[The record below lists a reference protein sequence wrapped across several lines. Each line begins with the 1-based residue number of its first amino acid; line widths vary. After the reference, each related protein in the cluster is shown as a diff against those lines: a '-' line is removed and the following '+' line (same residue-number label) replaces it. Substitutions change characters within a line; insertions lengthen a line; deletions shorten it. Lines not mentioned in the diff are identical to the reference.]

1 MFLKNFKIDTSRAR
15 EFWPRHVNTLEELP
29 APYRPHVAEWMEQGM
44 PISQVIFVRQT
55 NHWVT
60 EKPEYVLA
68 WMGRRL
74 LYIQKQ
80 PLGGV
85 APTVI
90 EADTIFYA
98 LYSHRLLD
106 NRMTIGYSASNEPQT
121 IMLHF
126 NAATEEL
133 FYPVFELLL
142 RNSFTQPSEARSKNQ
157 ADTIVSLQEKTFK
170 MCSYL
175 DFVYRFDDTI
185 LAYYWD
191 KNITPEQQK
200 RNAKSLK
207 RIEDTEYL
215 AALMGRGLALEKIAE
230 NAIDV
235 AYLFRSAV
243 GEASVVSSAQGELS
257 LCFPCVSGES
267 FFVPVKPENRRGGGV
282 RTKVQQECEHFA
294 RQINLSARGQP
305 ACKGFF
311 RRCATGISL
320 QKTHDRTNSVMRFL
334 VSFQM
339 SLSGNS
345 QNDEVV
351 SICQPCPF
359 LWLSLA
365 ACESVRHW
373 RPTGALG
380 PASRA
385 YGQHTT
391 TAESPTKTPP
401 HRR

>member
-142 RNSFTQPSEARSKNQ
+142 QNSFTQPSEARSKNQ

-267 FFVPVKPENRRGGGV
+267 FFVPVKPENRP
-282 RTKVQQECEHFA
+282 EAEAFA
-294 RQINLSARGQP
+294 QKFNKNVS
-305 ACKGFF
+305 
-311 RRCATGISL
+311 ISL
-320 QKTHDRTNSVMRFL
+320 AK
-334 VSFQM
+334 
-339 SLSGNS
+339 
-345 QNDEVV
+345 
-351 SICQPCPF
+351 
-359 LWLSLA
+359 
-365 ACESVRHW
+365 
-373 RPTGALG
+373 
-380 PASRA
+380 
-385 YGQHTT
+385 
-391 TAESPTKTPP
+391 
-401 HRR
+401 

>member
-44 PISQVIFVRQT
+44 PLSQVIFVRQT

-98 LYSHRLLD
+98 IYSHRLLD
-106 NRMTIGYSASNEPQT
+106 NRMTIGYSVDNGPQT

-142 RNSFTQPSEARSKNQ
+142 RNPFTQPSEARSKNQ

-215 AALMGRGLALEKIAE
+215 ATLMGRGLALEKIAE

-267 FFVPVKPENRRGGGV
+267 FFVPVKPENRP
-282 RTKVQQECEHFA
+282 EAEAFA
-294 RQINLSARGQP
+294 QKFNKNVS
-305 ACKGFF
+305 
-311 RRCATGISL
+311 ISL
-320 QKTHDRTNSVMRFL
+320 AK
-334 VSFQM
+334 
-339 SLSGNS
+339 
-345 QNDEVV
+345 
-351 SICQPCPF
+351 
-359 LWLSLA
+359 
-365 ACESVRHW
+365 
-373 RPTGALG
+373 
-380 PASRA
+380 
-385 YGQHTT
+385 
-391 TAESPTKTPP
+391 
-401 HRR
+401 

>member
-142 RNSFTQPSEARSKNQ
+142 QNPFTQPSEARSKNQ

-235 AYLFRSAV
+235 AYLSRSAV

-267 FFVPVKPENRRGGGV
+267 FFVPVKPENRP
-282 RTKVQQECEHFA
+282 EAEAFA
-294 RQINLSARGQP
+294 QKFNKNVS
-305 ACKGFF
+305 
-311 RRCATGISL
+311 ISL
-320 QKTHDRTNSVMRFL
+320 AK
-334 VSFQM
+334 
-339 SLSGNS
+339 
-345 QNDEVV
+345 
-351 SICQPCPF
+351 
-359 LWLSLA
+359 
-365 ACESVRHW
+365 
-373 RPTGALG
+373 
-380 PASRA
+380 
-385 YGQHTT
+385 
-391 TAESPTKTPP
+391 
-401 HRR
+401 

>member
-80 PLGGV
+80 PLCGV

-106 NRMTIGYSASNEPQT
+106 NRMTIGYSAGNEPQT

-142 RNSFTQPSEARSKNQ
+142 QNSFTQPSEARSKNQ

-267 FFVPVKPENRRGGGV
+267 FFVPVKPENRP
-282 RTKVQQECEHFA
+282 EAEAFA
-294 RQINLSARGQP
+294 QKFNKNVS
-305 ACKGFF
+305 
-311 RRCATGISL
+311 ISL
-320 QKTHDRTNSVMRFL
+320 AK
-334 VSFQM
+334 
-339 SLSGNS
+339 
-345 QNDEVV
+345 
-351 SICQPCPF
+351 
-359 LWLSLA
+359 
-365 ACESVRHW
+365 
-373 RPTGALG
+373 
-380 PASRA
+380 
-385 YGQHTT
+385 
-391 TAESPTKTPP
+391 
-401 HRR
+401 

>member
-142 RNSFTQPSEARSKNQ
+142 QNSFTQPSEARSKNQ

-185 LAYYWD
+185 QAYYWD

-267 FFVPVKPENRRGGGV
+267 FFVPVKPENRP
-282 RTKVQQECEHFA
+282 EAEAFA
-294 RQINLSARGQP
+294 QKFNKNVS
-305 ACKGFF
+305 
-311 RRCATGISL
+311 ISL
-320 QKTHDRTNSVMRFL
+320 AK
-334 VSFQM
+334 
-339 SLSGNS
+339 
-345 QNDEVV
+345 
-351 SICQPCPF
+351 
-359 LWLSLA
+359 
-365 ACESVRHW
+365 
-373 RPTGALG
+373 
-380 PASRA
+380 
-385 YGQHTT
+385 
-391 TAESPTKTPP
+391 
-401 HRR
+401 

>member
-44 PISQVIFVRQT
+44 PLSQVIFVRQT

-106 NRMTIGYSASNEPQT
+106 NRMTIGYSAGNEPQT
-121 IMLHF
+121 VMLHF

-142 RNSFTQPSEARSKNQ
+142 RNTFTQPSEARSKNQ

-267 FFVPVKPENRRGGGV
+267 FFVPVKPENRP
-282 RTKVQQECEHFA
+282 EAEAFA
-294 RQINLSARGQP
+294 QKFNKNVS
-305 ACKGFF
+305 
-311 RRCATGISL
+311 ISL
-320 QKTHDRTNSVMRFL
+320 AK
-334 VSFQM
+334 
-339 SLSGNS
+339 
-345 QNDEVV
+345 
-351 SICQPCPF
+351 
-359 LWLSLA
+359 
-365 ACESVRHW
+365 
-373 RPTGALG
+373 
-380 PASRA
+380 
-385 YGQHTT
+385 
-391 TAESPTKTPP
+391 
-401 HRR
+401 

>member
-121 IMLHF
+121 VMLHF

-142 RNSFTQPSEARSKNQ
+142 QNSFTQPSEARSKNQ

-235 AYLFRSAV
+235 AYLSRSAV

-267 FFVPVKPENRRGGGV
+267 FFVPVKPENRP
-282 RTKVQQECEHFA
+282 EAEAFA
-294 RQINLSARGQP
+294 QKFNKNVS
-305 ACKGFF
+305 
-311 RRCATGISL
+311 ISL
-320 QKTHDRTNSVMRFL
+320 AK
-334 VSFQM
+334 
-339 SLSGNS
+339 
-345 QNDEVV
+345 
-351 SICQPCPF
+351 
-359 LWLSLA
+359 
-365 ACESVRHW
+365 
-373 RPTGALG
+373 
-380 PASRA
+380 
-385 YGQHTT
+385 
-391 TAESPTKTPP
+391 
-401 HRR
+401 

>member
-106 NRMTIGYSASNEPQT
+106 NRMTIGYSAGNEPQT
-121 IMLHF
+121 VMLHF

-142 RNSFTQPSEARSKNQ
+142 QNSFTQPSEARSKNQ

-185 LAYYWD
+185 QAYYWD

-267 FFVPVKPENRRGGGV
+267 FFVPVKPENRP
-282 RTKVQQECEHFA
+282 EAEAFA
-294 RQINLSARGQP
+294 QKFNKNVS
-305 ACKGFF
+305 
-311 RRCATGISL
+311 ISL
-320 QKTHDRTNSVMRFL
+320 AK
-334 VSFQM
+334 
-339 SLSGNS
+339 
-345 QNDEVV
+345 
-351 SICQPCPF
+351 
-359 LWLSLA
+359 
-365 ACESVRHW
+365 
-373 RPTGALG
+373 
-380 PASRA
+380 
-385 YGQHTT
+385 
-391 TAESPTKTPP
+391 
-401 HRR
+401 

>member
-106 NRMTIGYSASNEPQT
+106 NRMTIGYSAGNEPQT
-121 IMLHF
+121 VMLHF

-142 RNSFTQPSEARSKNQ
+142 QNSFTQPSEARSKNQ

-243 GEASVVSSAQGELS
+243 GEASVVSPAQGELS

-267 FFVPVKPENRRGGGV
+267 FFVPVKPENRP
-282 RTKVQQECEHFA
+282 EAEAFA
-294 RQINLSARGQP
+294 QKFNKNVS
-305 ACKGFF
+305 
-311 RRCATGISL
+311 ISL
-320 QKTHDRTNSVMRFL
+320 AK
-334 VSFQM
+334 
-339 SLSGNS
+339 
-345 QNDEVV
+345 
-351 SICQPCPF
+351 
-359 LWLSLA
+359 
-365 ACESVRHW
+365 
-373 RPTGALG
+373 
-380 PASRA
+380 
-385 YGQHTT
+385 
-391 TAESPTKTPP
+391 
-401 HRR
+401 

>member
-44 PISQVIFVRQT
+44 PLSQVIFVRQT

-74 LYIQKQ
+74 LYIKKQ

-106 NRMTIGYSASNEPQT
+106 NRMTIGYSVDNEPQT

-142 RNSFTQPSEARSKNQ
+142 RNPFTQPSEARSKNQ

-267 FFVPVKPENRRGGGV
+267 FFVPVKPENRP
-282 RTKVQQECEHFA
+282 EAEAFA
-294 RQINLSARGQP
+294 QKFNKNVS
-305 ACKGFF
+305 
-311 RRCATGISL
+311 ISL
-320 QKTHDRTNSVMRFL
+320 AK
-334 VSFQM
+334 
-339 SLSGNS
+339 
-345 QNDEVV
+345 
-351 SICQPCPF
+351 
-359 LWLSLA
+359 
-365 ACESVRHW
+365 
-373 RPTGALG
+373 
-380 PASRA
+380 
-385 YGQHTT
+385 
-391 TAESPTKTPP
+391 
-401 HRR
+401 

>member
-44 PISQVIFVRQT
+44 PLSQVIFVRQT

-121 IMLHF
+121 VMLHF

-142 RNSFTQPSEARSKNQ
+142 RNTFTQPSEARSKNQ

-267 FFVPVKPENRRGGGV
+267 FFVPVKPENRP
-282 RTKVQQECEHFA
+282 EAEAFA
-294 RQINLSARGQP
+294 QKFNKNVS
-305 ACKGFF
+305 
-311 RRCATGISL
+311 ISL
-320 QKTHDRTNSVMRFL
+320 AK
-334 VSFQM
+334 
-339 SLSGNS
+339 
-345 QNDEVV
+345 
-351 SICQPCPF
+351 
-359 LWLSLA
+359 
-365 ACESVRHW
+365 
-373 RPTGALG
+373 
-380 PASRA
+380 
-385 YGQHTT
+385 
-391 TAESPTKTPP
+391 
-401 HRR
+401 

>member
-106 NRMTIGYSASNEPQT
+106 NRMTIGYSVDNEPQT
-121 IMLHF
+121 VMLHF

-142 RNSFTQPSEARSKNQ
+142 QNSFTQPSEARSKNQ

-267 FFVPVKPENRRGGGV
+267 FFVPVKPENRP
-282 RTKVQQECEHFA
+282 EAEAFA
-294 RQINLSARGQP
+294 QKFNKNVS
-305 ACKGFF
+305 
-311 RRCATGISL
+311 ISL
-320 QKTHDRTNSVMRFL
+320 AK
-334 VSFQM
+334 
-339 SLSGNS
+339 
-345 QNDEVV
+345 
-351 SICQPCPF
+351 
-359 LWLSLA
+359 
-365 ACESVRHW
+365 
-373 RPTGALG
+373 
-380 PASRA
+380 
-385 YGQHTT
+385 
-391 TAESPTKTPP
+391 
-401 HRR
+401 

>member
-44 PISQVIFVRQT
+44 PLSQVIFVRQT

-121 IMLHF
+121 VMLHF

-142 RNSFTQPSEARSKNQ
+142 QNSFTQPSEARSKNQ
-157 ADTIVSLQEKTFK
+157 ADTIVSLQETTFK

-243 GEASVVSSAQGELS
+243 GEASVVSPAQGELS

-267 FFVPVKPENRRGGGV
+267 FFVPVKPENRPEAGAFAQ
-282 RTKVQQECEHFA
+282 KV
-294 RQINLSARGQP
+294 N
-305 ACKGFF
+305 K
-311 RRCATGISL
+311 
-320 QKTHDRTNSVMRFL
+320 N
-334 VSFQM
+334 VS
-339 SLSGNS
+339 
-345 QNDEVV
+345 
-351 SICQPCPF
+351 
-359 LWLSLA
+359 
-365 ACESVRHW
+365 R
-373 RPTGALG
+373 
-380 PASRA
+380 SRA
-385 YGQHTT
+385 
-391 TAESPTKTPP
+391 K
-401 HRR
+401 

>member
-106 NRMTIGYSASNEPQT
+106 NRMTIGYSVDNEPQT
-121 IMLHF
+121 VMLHF

-142 RNSFTQPSEARSKNQ
+142 RNTFTQPSEARSKNQ

-267 FFVPVKPENRRGGGV
+267 FFVPVKPENRP
-282 RTKVQQECEHFA
+282 EAEAFA
-294 RQINLSARGQP
+294 QKFNKNVS
-305 ACKGFF
+305 
-311 RRCATGISL
+311 ISL
-320 QKTHDRTNSVMRFL
+320 AK
-334 VSFQM
+334 
-339 SLSGNS
+339 
-345 QNDEVV
+345 
-351 SICQPCPF
+351 
-359 LWLSLA
+359 
-365 ACESVRHW
+365 
-373 RPTGALG
+373 
-380 PASRA
+380 
-385 YGQHTT
+385 
-391 TAESPTKTPP
+391 
-401 HRR
+401 

>member
-142 RNSFTQPSEARSKNQ
+142 QNSFTQPSEARSKNQ

-215 AALMGRGLALEKIAE
+215 ATLMGRGLALEKIAE

-267 FFVPVKPENRRGGGV
+267 FFVPVKPENRP
-282 RTKVQQECEHFA
+282 EAEAFA
-294 RQINLSARGQP
+294 QKFNKNVS
-305 ACKGFF
+305 
-311 RRCATGISL
+311 ISL
-320 QKTHDRTNSVMRFL
+320 AK
-334 VSFQM
+334 
-339 SLSGNS
+339 
-345 QNDEVV
+345 
-351 SICQPCPF
+351 
-359 LWLSLA
+359 
-365 ACESVRHW
+365 
-373 RPTGALG
+373 
-380 PASRA
+380 
-385 YGQHTT
+385 
-391 TAESPTKTPP
+391 
-401 HRR
+401 

>member
-44 PISQVIFVRQT
+44 PLSQVIFVRQT

-106 NRMTIGYSASNEPQT
+106 NRMTIGYSVDNEPQT

-142 RNSFTQPSEARSKNQ
+142 RNTFTQPSEARSKNQ

-267 FFVPVKPENRRGGGV
+267 FFVPVKPENRP
-282 RTKVQQECEHFA
+282 EAEAFA
-294 RQINLSARGQP
+294 QKFNKNVS
-305 ACKGFF
+305 
-311 RRCATGISL
+311 ISL
-320 QKTHDRTNSVMRFL
+320 AK
-334 VSFQM
+334 
-339 SLSGNS
+339 
-345 QNDEVV
+345 
-351 SICQPCPF
+351 
-359 LWLSLA
+359 
-365 ACESVRHW
+365 
-373 RPTGALG
+373 
-380 PASRA
+380 
-385 YGQHTT
+385 
-391 TAESPTKTPP
+391 
-401 HRR
+401 

>member
-15 EFWPRHVNTLEELP
+15 EFWSRHVNTLEELP

-106 NRMTIGYSASNEPQT
+106 NRMTIGYSVDNEPQT

-142 RNSFTQPSEARSKNQ
+142 RNPFTQQSEARSKNQ

-235 AYLFRSAV
+235 AYRSRSAV

-267 FFVPVKPENRRGGGV
+267 FFVPVKPENRP
-282 RTKVQQECEHFA
+282 EAEAFA
-294 RQINLSARGQP
+294 QKFNKNVS
-305 ACKGFF
+305 
-311 RRCATGISL
+311 ISL
-320 QKTHDRTNSVMRFL
+320 AK
-334 VSFQM
+334 
-339 SLSGNS
+339 
-345 QNDEVV
+345 
-351 SICQPCPF
+351 
-359 LWLSLA
+359 
-365 ACESVRHW
+365 
-373 RPTGALG
+373 
-380 PASRA
+380 
-385 YGQHTT
+385 
-391 TAESPTKTPP
+391 
-401 HRR
+401 

>member
-1 MFLKNFKIDTSRAR
+1 MS
-15 EFWPRHVNTLEELP
+15 
-29 APYRPHVAEWMEQGM
+29 
-44 PISQVIFVRQT
+44 RQT

-90 EADTIFYA
+90 EGRYHFFYA

-106 NRMTIGYSASNEPQT
+106 NRMTIGYSVDNEPQT

-142 RNSFTQPSEARSKNQ
+142 RNPFTQPSEARSKNNQ

-191 KNITPEQQK
+191 KNITPG
-200 RNAKSLK
+200 
-207 RIEDTEYL
+207 
-215 AALMGRGLALEKIAE
+215 AAETQRKEPEAHRGYGISRRAHGAGAVALEKIAE
-230 NAIDV
+230 TPSTSPI
-235 AYLFRSAV
+235 
-243 GEASVVSSAQGELS
+243 SSAAPSGRRPWYPLRKAS
-257 LCFPCVSGES
+257 SPLCFPCVSGES
-267 FFVPVKPENRRGGGV
+267 FFVPVKPENRPEAEAFAQ
-282 RTKVQQECEHFA
+282 KFKQECEHFA
-294 RQINLSARGQP
+294 RQINLSARGRP

-311 RRCATGISL
+311 RRCATGHI
-320 QKTHDRTNSVMRFL
+320 
-334 VSFQM
+334 
-339 SLSGNS
+339 
-345 QNDEVV
+345 
-351 SICQPCPF
+351 
-359 LWLSLA
+359 
-365 ACESVRHW
+365 
-373 RPTGALG
+373 
-380 PASRA
+380 PAKNA
-385 YGQHTT
+385 
-391 TAESPTKTPP
+391 
-401 HRR
+401 

>member
-44 PISQVIFVRQT
+44 PLSQVIFVRQT

-106 NRMTIGYSASNEPQT
+106 NRMTIGYSVDNGPQT

-142 RNSFTQPSEARSKNQ
+142 RNPFTQPSEARSKNQ

-215 AALMGRGLALEKIAE
+215 ATLMGRGLALEKIAE

-267 FFVPVKPENRRGGGV
+267 FFVPVKPENRP
-282 RTKVQQECEHFA
+282 EAEAFA
-294 RQINLSARGQP
+294 QKFNKNVS
-305 ACKGFF
+305 
-311 RRCATGISL
+311 ISL
-320 QKTHDRTNSVMRFL
+320 AK
-334 VSFQM
+334 
-339 SLSGNS
+339 
-345 QNDEVV
+345 
-351 SICQPCPF
+351 
-359 LWLSLA
+359 
-365 ACESVRHW
+365 
-373 RPTGALG
+373 
-380 PASRA
+380 
-385 YGQHTT
+385 
-391 TAESPTKTPP
+391 
-401 HRR
+401 

>member
-106 NRMTIGYSASNEPQT
+106 NRMTIGYSVDNEPQT

-142 RNSFTQPSEARSKNQ
+142 RNPFTQPSGARSKNQ

-235 AYLFRSAV
+235 AYLSRSAV

-267 FFVPVKPENRRGGGV
+267 FFVPVKPENRP
-282 RTKVQQECEHFA
+282 EAEAFA
-294 RQINLSARGQP
+294 QKFNKNVS
-305 ACKGFF
+305 
-311 RRCATGISL
+311 ISL
-320 QKTHDRTNSVMRFL
+320 AK
-334 VSFQM
+334 
-339 SLSGNS
+339 
-345 QNDEVV
+345 
-351 SICQPCPF
+351 
-359 LWLSLA
+359 
-365 ACESVRHW
+365 
-373 RPTGALG
+373 
-380 PASRA
+380 
-385 YGQHTT
+385 
-391 TAESPTKTPP
+391 
-401 HRR
+401 

>member
-44 PISQVIFVRQT
+44 ALSQVIFVRQT

-106 NRMTIGYSASNEPQT
+106 NRMTIGYSVDNEPQT

-142 RNSFTQPSEARSKNQ
+142 RNPFTQPSEARSKNQ

-267 FFVPVKPENRRGGGV
+267 FFVPVKPENRP
-282 RTKVQQECEHFA
+282 EAEAFA
-294 RQINLSARGQP
+294 QKFNKNVS
-305 ACKGFF
+305 
-311 RRCATGISL
+311 ISL
-320 QKTHDRTNSVMRFL
+320 AK
-334 VSFQM
+334 
-339 SLSGNS
+339 
-345 QNDEVV
+345 
-351 SICQPCPF
+351 
-359 LWLSLA
+359 
-365 ACESVRHW
+365 
-373 RPTGALG
+373 
-380 PASRA
+380 
-385 YGQHTT
+385 
-391 TAESPTKTPP
+391 
-401 HRR
+401 

>member
-44 PISQVIFVRQT
+44 PLSQVIFVRQT

-60 EKPEYVLA
+60 EKPEYVLP

-106 NRMTIGYSASNEPQT
+106 NRMTIGYSVDNEPQT

-142 RNSFTQPSEARSKNQ
+142 RNPFTQPSEARSKNQ

-267 FFVPVKPENRRGGGV
+267 FFVPVKPENRP
-282 RTKVQQECEHFA
+282 EAEAFA
-294 RQINLSARGQP
+294 QKFNKNVS
-305 ACKGFF
+305 
-311 RRCATGISL
+311 ISL
-320 QKTHDRTNSVMRFL
+320 AK
-334 VSFQM
+334 
-339 SLSGNS
+339 
-345 QNDEVV
+345 
-351 SICQPCPF
+351 
-359 LWLSLA
+359 
-365 ACESVRHW
+365 
-373 RPTGALG
+373 
-380 PASRA
+380 
-385 YGQHTT
+385 
-391 TAESPTKTPP
+391 
-401 HRR
+401 

>member
-106 NRMTIGYSASNEPQT
+106 NRMTIGYSVDNEPQT
-121 IMLHF
+121 IMLLF

-142 RNSFTQPSEARSKNQ
+142 RNTFTQPSEARSKNQ

-267 FFVPVKPENRRGGGV
+267 FFVPVKPENRP
-282 RTKVQQECEHFA
+282 EAEAFA
-294 RQINLSARGQP
+294 QKFNKNVS
-305 ACKGFF
+305 
-311 RRCATGISL
+311 ISL
-320 QKTHDRTNSVMRFL
+320 AK
-334 VSFQM
+334 
-339 SLSGNS
+339 
-345 QNDEVV
+345 
-351 SICQPCPF
+351 
-359 LWLSLA
+359 
-365 ACESVRHW
+365 
-373 RPTGALG
+373 
-380 PASRA
+380 
-385 YGQHTT
+385 
-391 TAESPTKTPP
+391 
-401 HRR
+401 

>member
-44 PISQVIFVRQT
+44 PLSQVIFVRQT

-142 RNSFTQPSEARSKNQ
+142 RNTFTQPSEARSKNQ

-267 FFVPVKPENRRGGGV
+267 FFVPVKPENRP
-282 RTKVQQECEHFA
+282 EAEAFA
-294 RQINLSARGQP
+294 QKFNKNVS
-305 ACKGFF
+305 
-311 RRCATGISL
+311 ISL
-320 QKTHDRTNSVMRFL
+320 AK
-334 VSFQM
+334 
-339 SLSGNS
+339 
-345 QNDEVV
+345 
-351 SICQPCPF
+351 
-359 LWLSLA
+359 
-365 ACESVRHW
+365 
-373 RPTGALG
+373 
-380 PASRA
+380 
-385 YGQHTT
+385 
-391 TAESPTKTPP
+391 
-401 HRR
+401 

>member
-44 PISQVIFVRQT
+44 PLSQVIFVRQT

-121 IMLHF
+121 VMLHF

-142 RNSFTQPSEARSKNQ
+142 QNSFTQPSEARSKNQ

-267 FFVPVKPENRRGGGV
+267 FFVPVKPENRP
-282 RTKVQQECEHFA
+282 EAEAFA
-294 RQINLSARGQP
+294 QKFNKNVS
-305 ACKGFF
+305 
-311 RRCATGISL
+311 ISL
-320 QKTHDRTNSVMRFL
+320 AK
-334 VSFQM
+334 
-339 SLSGNS
+339 
-345 QNDEVV
+345 
-351 SICQPCPF
+351 
-359 LWLSLA
+359 
-365 ACESVRHW
+365 
-373 RPTGALG
+373 
-380 PASRA
+380 
-385 YGQHTT
+385 
-391 TAESPTKTPP
+391 
-401 HRR
+401 

>member
-44 PISQVIFVRQT
+44 PLSQVIFVRQT

-121 IMLHF
+121 VMLHF

-142 RNSFTQPSEARSKNQ
+142 QNPFTQPSEARSKNQ

-267 FFVPVKPENRRGGGV
+267 FFVPVKPENRP
-282 RTKVQQECEHFA
+282 EAEAFA
-294 RQINLSARGQP
+294 QKFNKNVS
-305 ACKGFF
+305 
-311 RRCATGISL
+311 ISL
-320 QKTHDRTNSVMRFL
+320 AK
-334 VSFQM
+334 
-339 SLSGNS
+339 
-345 QNDEVV
+345 
-351 SICQPCPF
+351 
-359 LWLSLA
+359 
-365 ACESVRHW
+365 
-373 RPTGALG
+373 
-380 PASRA
+380 
-385 YGQHTT
+385 
-391 TAESPTKTPP
+391 
-401 HRR
+401 